1 MRISYTRFKRK
12 IVCAAIGRRKRDRRE
27 FAVGSAVEL
36 DRKARAFRI
45 VRAHFFAP
53 APTAPK
59 SISILLTSTLALA
72 FASARSFAAVLELR
86 VPARRA
92 SASRK
97 LTSTSFSIGGFS
109 PGVAMTLAES

>member
-1 MRISYTRFKRK
+1 MRQ
-12 IVCAAIGRRKRDRRE
+12 AIRMTIRLRQRDRSE
-27 FAVGSAVEL
+27 FPVGGAVEL
-36 DRKARAFRI
+36 DRKARAVRI

-72 FASARSFAAVLELR
+72 FASARCFAAVLNLR
-86 VPARRA
+86 LPARNA

-109 PGVAMTLAES
+109 PGVAMTF